1 MKVCI
6 QQQYL
11 TARSQK
17 QVHFFAKSILK
28 YFTFSPTVLLNYTC
42 EFEGFDMALHREGDM
57 RRYERRSYSEPIA
70 CSIDV
75 LDVHENKNLNHTA
88 RDIYKRDGGIGIE
101 TDYPLAPGHT
111 LWFHG
116 IHNRTGVVRWY
127 AKCNDGY
134 RIGIQITSPNA
145 ASRQE
150 KPSQDVVTISG
161 EIAAYARMLD
171 VAVERLTEELTNIE
185 KRCADPAEAG
195 EELLDALKHSA
206 DRVLSVCAEVER
218 VLRDK
223 DMISEA
229 RLRFHEKTDPILSK
243 SYLIKRTRTWP
254 QGYQG
259 DYKTLETIYRKT
271 PHSSGIGYYLDVMG
285 LNAPLAEGVRN
296 RIKKLSEILRWELLE
311 RQQPLILNI
320 ACGSCREL
328 MEIAPEII
336 SSRARITCVDN
347 DNDALAFAQDRLTY
361 AGVIEQVEL
370 RKYNALRMFDDE
382 MNLMEFGSQD
392 VIYSVGLF
400 DYLPDDFLV
409 KLLRALYNLLRPKG
423 KLIAAFKD
431 AARYRSQDYHWFC
444 HWDGFLQ
451 RKEGDFLR
459 ILMQAGIPDSSLSAS
474 REDSG
479 IIVFYT
485 ATK

>member
-1 MKVCI
+1 MEIYK
-6 QQQYL
+6 
-11 TARSQK
+11 
-17 QVHFFAKSILK
+17 
-28 YFTFSPTVLLNYTC
+28 
-42 EFEGFDMALHREGDM
+42 EGDM
-57 RRYERRSYSEPIA
+57 RRFERRPYSEAIV
-70 CSIDV
+70 CSLDI
-75 LDVHENKNLNHTA
+75 LDVHEKKNLNLKA
-88 RDIYKRDGGIGIE
+88 RAVDISDGGIGIE
-101 TDYPLAPGHT
+101 TDYPLAPGHA

-116 IHNRTGVVRWY
+116 IENRTGVVRWY
-127 AKCNDGY
+127 AKRNDGY
-134 RIGIQITSPNA
+134 RIGIQIMPPKA

-150 KPSQDVVTISG
+150 RSSQEVATVS
-161 EIAAYARMLD
+161 EKRAEYAGMLD
-171 VAVERLTEELTNIE
+171 AATDRFNEELASIE
-185 KRCADPAEAG
+185 KRCADPTESG
-195 EELLDALKHSA
+195 EGILDAVKNA
-206 DRVLSVCAEVER
+206 CDRVLSVCAEVER
-218 VLRDK
+218 VLQDK
-223 DMISEA
+223 DVIREA
-229 RLRFHEKTDPILSK
+229 RVMFYEKTDSILSK

-271 PHSSGIGYYLDVMG
+271 PHSSGIGYYLDLMG
-285 LNAPLAEGVRN
+285 LNAPVAEGVRN
-296 RIKKLSEILRWELLE
+296 RIKKLSEILRGELLE

-336 SSRARITCVDN
+336 SSHARIICIDT

-382 MNLMEFGSQD
+382 MNLMEFGPQD

-409 KLLRALYNLLRPKG
+409 KLLRALYNLLHPKG

-431 AARYRSQDYHWFC
+431 AARYRSQAYHWFC
-444 HWDGFLQ
+444 NWDGFLQ
-451 RKEGDFLR
+451 RTETDFLR
-459 ILMQAGIPDSSLSAS
+459 ILKQAGIPDSSLSSS
-474 REDSG
+474 REESG